1 MNQSMGLVAPLMS
14 NWTHEIFLT
23 QDLFNVVVVAI
34 SFLCLRWSNNI
45 SSKSSTTTYVIHIY
59 HIINMTIFGIPKRR
73 SKDKIV
79 L

>member
-1 MNQSMGLVAPLMS
+1 MNQSTGLVAPLMS

-23 QDLFNVVVVAI
+23 QDLFNVVVAI
-34 SFLCLRWSNNI
+34 SFLCLQWSNNI
-45 SSKSSTTTYVIHIY
+45 SSKSRTTYVIHIY